1 MTSLSEPK
9 ADTKRSSNS
18 FNTGDWIMVGLA
30 VLLIVP
36 AAFALLFM
44 PAEPTMSYMAFLLM
58 ASVAGGIAALGGL
71 CLVKLI

>member
-1 MTSLSEPK
+1 MTTP
-9 ADTKRSSNS
+9 TKPDAAAKLGRAS
-18 FNTGDWIMVGLA
+18 FSTGDWVMVGLA

-36 AAFALLFM
+36 AAMALLLM
-44 PAEPTMSYMAFLLM
+44 PAEPTLSYMAFLLM